1 MKKINQLFQTY
12 RQATWR
18 TQLQWIGLFLIG
30 LSILGIVSAF
40 YVNVTSRTALA
51 GREIAFAKKN
61 IIKMQHNIADLESK
75 LASLGSIQNMQAR
88 ADAMGFIPA
97 TPEDFTYISIPAYI
111 PKPAF
116 SLAPRQI
123 PNPAPILLPEYTE
136 SLFDWFSNRGNP

>member
-1 MKKINQLFQTY
+1 MKKIFQLFQTY
-12 RQATWR
+12 RQAAWR

-30 LSILGIVSAF
+30 LSILGIISAF

-51 GREIAFAKKN
+51 GRDIALTKRN
-61 IIKMQHNIADLESK
+61 IIKLQHSIADLESQ
-75 LASLGSIQNMQAR
+75 LASLGSIQNMQER
-88 ADAMGFIPA
+88 AEAMGFIPA
-97 TPEDFTYISIPAYI
+97 TPEEFIYISVPAYT

-116 SLAPRQI
+116 SMAPRKS